1 LREISLDLT
10 SLHEAYA
17 SGTTVEQ
24 VIDQVFARLEAV
36 EDPGIFIH
44 LASRSELTEQVA
56 RLGAL
61 DLEAKPLWGVPFAV
75 KDNIDVS
82 GMPTTAACEEFSY
95 LPSSDAT
102 VVRLL
107 RQAGAIVI
115 GKTNMDQ
122 FATGLVGVRTPY
134 PIPRNAIDHR
144 LTPGGSSSGSAVAT
158 SQGIVSFAL
167 GTDTAGSGRVPAGLN
182 NIVGLK
188 PTLGAVSTSG
198 VIPACRSLDC
208 VSVFALTV
216 PDAYRVF
223 EVVARPDPADSYSR
237 AFEFGELS
245 ESPSSLR
252 IGVPKASDLRF
263 HGDLLMQSGFL
274 QALETVSGLGH
285 ELIELPFENFFATA
299 DLLYEGAWVAER
311 YAAIQDFMDNHEQDL
326 HPVTARIIGSGRLL
340 TAVDAFRGGYQLQEL
355 KAKLG
360 PVVDSVDMIC
370 VPTAPRHYLLEEV
383 LAEPIA
389 TNTALGCY
397 TNFVNLL
404 DLCGLAVPLAK
415 RGDGLPM
422 SVTLL
427 ARAGKDGLLASL
439 AASLHQQSGL
449 SLGATSWPVPSFA
462 PPNQALGLDEI
473 ELVVVG
479 AHLSGMPLNADLVA
493 AGGKFLRATRTTT
506 DYRLFVLPGQAIAK
520 PGLMRVEKG
529 TGVSVEVE
537 VWSLPERQ
545 FARFVD
551 SIPSPLGIG
560 RIILEDDSSPSGF
573 LAEWVA
579 IQGAKDISEFGGWRN
594 YIKQLRSSSP
604 TAS

>member
-1 LREISLDLT
+1 MREISLDLA

-24 VIDQVFARLEAV
+24 VLDQVFARLAAID
-36 EDPGIFIH
+36 DPGLFIH
-44 LASRSELTEQVA
+44 LATRAALSEQVA
-56 RLGAL
+56 MLGAL
-61 DLEAKPLWGVPFAV
+61 DLEVKPLWGVPFAV
-75 KDNIDVS
+75 KDNIDVT
-82 GMPTTAACEEFSY
+82 GMPTTAACREFSY
-95 LPSSDAT
+95 LPSSEAT

-134 PIPRNAIDHR
+134 PIPKNAIDQK
-144 LTPGGSSSGSAVAT
+144 LIPGGSSSGSAVAT
-158 SQGIVSFAL
+158 SHGIVSFAL

-188 PTLGAVSTSG
+188 PTLGAVSTAG

-216 PDAYRVF
+216 PDAYKVF
-223 EVVARPDPADSYSR
+223 EVVARPDPLDSYSR
-237 AFEFGELS
+237 TFDLGKLS
-245 ESPSSLR
+245 APATSLR
-252 IGVPKASDLRF
+252 IGVPKASELRF
-263 HGDLLMQSGFL
+263 HGDSLMQAGFL
-274 QALETVSGLGH
+274 KSLETLAGLGH
-285 ELIELPFENFFATA
+285 ELVELPFSDFFATA

-311 YAAIQDFMDNHEQDL
+311 YAAIQEFMDSHEQAL
-326 HPVTARIIGSGRLL
+326 HPVTAKIIGSGKHL
-340 TAVDAFRGGYQLQEL
+340 TAVDAFRGSYALQEL
-355 KAKLG
+355 KAKLA
-360 PVVDSVDMIC
+360 PHIDSVDMIC
-370 VPTAPRHYLLEEV
+370 VPTAPRHFTLEEV

-389 TNTALGCY
+389 TNTALGSY

-404 DLCGLAVPLAK
+404 DLCGIAIPLAK
-415 RGDGLPM
+415 RDDGLPM

-427 ARAGKDGLLASL
+427 ARAGKDALLASL

-449 SLGATSWPVPSFA
+449 GLGATGWPIPAFI
-462 PPNQALGLDEI
+462 PPGKAVGPGEI

-479 AHLSGMPLNADLVA
+479 AHLSGMPLNADLLA
-493 AGGKFLRATRTTT
+493 AGGTFLRSVRTSL
-506 DYRLFVLPGQAIAK
+506 DYRIFVLPDQAVAK
-520 PGLMRVEKG
+520 PGLIRVEKG
-529 TGVSVEVE
+529 TGAGIEVE

-560 RIILEDDSSPSGF
+560 TVVLEDGSSPKGF
-573 LAEWVA
+573 LVESVA
-579 IQGAKDISEFGGWRN
+579 IEAAEDISEFGGWRN
-594 YIKQLRSSSP
+594 YINQR
-604 TAS
+604 